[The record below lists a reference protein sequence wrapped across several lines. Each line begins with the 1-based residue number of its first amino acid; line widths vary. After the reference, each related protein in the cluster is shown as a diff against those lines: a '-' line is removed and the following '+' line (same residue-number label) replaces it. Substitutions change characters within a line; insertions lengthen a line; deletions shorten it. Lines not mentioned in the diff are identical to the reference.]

1 MLATLPTVLAI
12 CVASRFIEN
21 GSILYDWNTRSLVLV
36 TSFLLLLF
44 LFTLQPSW
52 LPGVPRPSSC
62 MLITLLVTVP
72 MYGPLL
78 VPIPG
83 VQGGLYELGYRPW
96 PVLLALTVA
105 WITLRAVRGF
115 DARWTILVALALLAA
130 LLEQARHALD
140 LGASL
145 ALALLRLGAQPLEL
159 GDARLDLPCAARL
172 DRGAIEH
179 LGRGRQTTGEQ
190 RPRLLDHLSARLL
203 RGTQALAG
211 LPAPARSCR

>member
-1 MLATLPTVLAI
+1 MNLQAAYGLFAQGVILAALIRFVRVLIGRARAKPHGAEMWLPVMLVLAGAAQG
-12 CVASRFIEN
+12 VSFAGHLRGLWGDPS
-21 GSILYDWNTRSLVLV
+21 VV
-36 TSFLLLLF
+36 TLLLLF

-62 MLITLLVTVP
+62 LLITLLVTVP

-115 DARWTILVALALLAA
+115 DARWTILVALALLAYA
-130 LLEQARHALD
+130 GRLMESDNLWDYLVDPGSLLAIAF
-140 LGASL
+140 LGFTGIWTSL
-145 ALALLRLGAQPLEL
+145 
-159 GDARLDLPCAARL
+159 
-172 DRGAIEH
+172 
-179 LGRGRQTTGEQ
+179 Q
-190 RPRLLDHLSARLL
+190 RKRN
-203 RGTQALAG
+203 GI
-211 LPAPARSCR
+211 